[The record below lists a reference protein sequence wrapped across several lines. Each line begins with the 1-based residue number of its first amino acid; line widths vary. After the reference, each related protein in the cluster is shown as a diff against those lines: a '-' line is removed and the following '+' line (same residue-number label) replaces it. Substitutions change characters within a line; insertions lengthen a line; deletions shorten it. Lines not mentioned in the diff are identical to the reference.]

1 VPFAIRLAGS
11 WEVHLRHFTH
21 LSPAREAAL
30 FYRSPQEISPSAD
43 RLTQAT
49 ALGATLYAPGTRSD
63 LASVARIQGARG
75 VTSMVFCL
83 EDAVA
88 DDELAVA
95 ELNVVSALAELDGER
110 SLPWIFVRIR
120 NLAQLRRLLC
130 GASGASSALTGV
142 VLPKFSAHSGAELLA
157 EVASVSKRLGRRLW
171 AMPVLESPEVI
182 YNEGRTEALLAI
194 RSLVD
199 AYPDVVLAL
208 RVGATDLCGLYGLR
222 RDRDHTIYDIA
233 VVRDCLSAIVNVCA
247 RDAAQVVSGPVW
259 EYFPSAER
267 LFVSP
272 LRVTPFEQAHEAE
285 LRTDLVSRDHDRL
298 IREVVLDKA
307 NGLLGKTVIHPSHV
321 PAVHALMVVT
331 HEEYTDARTVMDG
344 DVGGVRRSD
353 YGNKMNELRPHRA
366 WAEVVLRRATAFG
379 VLRAGHSFVDVLA
392 AQIESEPLRVDGA
405 AAAGALGSAP
415 SSLARTLANR
425 LG

>member
-1 VPFAIRLAGS
+1 LA
-11 WEVHLRHFTH
+11 
-21 LSPAREAAL
+21 
-30 FYRSPQEISPSAD
+30 
-43 RLTQAT
+43 
-49 ALGATLYAPGTRSD
+49 
-63 LASVARIQGARG
+63 
-75 VTSMVFCL
+75 
-83 EDAVA
+83 
-88 DDELAVA
+88 
-95 ELNVVSALAELDGER
+95 
-110 SLPWIFVRIR
+110 
-120 NLAQLRRLLC
+120 
-130 GASGASSALTGV
+130 GV
-142 VLPKFSAHSGAELLA
+142 VLPKFAAQPGAQLLA
-157 EVASVSKRLGRRLW
+157 EVAAASKQLGRRLW
-171 AMPVLESPEVI
+171 AMPVLESAEVI

-199 AYPDVVLAL
+199 AFPDVVLAL

-233 VVRDCLSAIVNVCA
+233 VVRDCLSDIVNVCA
-247 RDAAQVVSGPVW
+247 RDAAHVVTGPVW

-285 LRTDLVSRDHDRL
+285 LRTNLVSRDHDRL

-344 DVGGVRRSD
+344 DTGGVRRSD

-366 WAEVVLRRATAFG
+366 WAEVVLRRAHAFG

-392 AQIESEPLRVDGA
+392 AQVESEPLRSDG
-405 AAAGALGSAP
+405 AP
-415 SSLARTLANR
+415 SSAILGAGGAANPLLRTLANR
-425 LG
+425 PG

>member
-1 VPFAIRLAGS
+1 MAGS

-30 FYRSPQEISPSAD
+30 FYRNPQEVAATAD

-49 ALGATLYAPGTRSD
+49 ALGATLYAPGTRTD
-63 LASVARIQGARG
+63 LASVARTQGARG

-88 DDELAVA
+88 DDDLDLA
-95 ELNVVSALAELDGER
+95 ESNVISALAELDGEP

-120 NLAQLRRLLC
+120 NLEQLRRIV
-130 GASGASSALTGV
+130 SGPSGESSALAGV
-142 VLPKFSAHSGAELLA
+142 VLPKFGPATGAELLA
-157 EVASVSKRLGRRLW
+157 EVELASARLGRRLW
-171 AMPVLESPEVI
+171 AMPVLESPEII
-182 YNEGRTEALLAI
+182 YNEGRTEALRAI
-194 RSLVD
+194 RTLAE
-199 AYPDVVLAL
+199 AYPEVVLAL

-233 VVRDCLSAIVNVCA
+233 VVRDCLSDIVNICG
-247 RDAAQVVSGPVW
+247 RDAAHVVTGPVW
-259 EYFPSAER
+259 EYFASAER

-272 LRVTPFEQAHEAE
+272 LRVTPFEQAHESE
-285 LRTDLVSRDHDRL
+285 LRHDLVSRDHDRL

-331 HEEYTDARTVMDG
+331 HEEYTDACTVMDG
-344 DVGGVRRSD
+344 DAGGVRRSD

-366 WAEVVLRRATAFG
+366 WAEVVLRRANAFG
-379 VLRAGHSFVDVLA
+379 VLRAGNTFVDVLA
-392 AQIESEPLRVDGA
+392 AQVESEPASSSIA
-405 AAAGALGSAP
+405 APAAIVAG
-415 SSLARTLANR
+415 ARTLASR